1 MNIATGESM
10 KTFFETREDSIAN
23 RKWVLI
29 DASDKVVGRLATEIA
44 RVLRGKDN
52 PRYTPHNDSGDYV
65 VVVNA
70 EKVRFTGNKGET
82 KRYFRHTGYV
92 GGIKEDVAGDLLQKK
107 PEEVIRLAV
116 QGMLP
121 KNPLGRSAIKKLKI
135 YRGAEHPHAAQLG

>member
-1 MNIATGESM
+1 M